1 MGHAER
7 RRGGAGTHHRLRSAM
22 LPVDVTDRLHIVID
36 QAARAAAEPF
46 NEARNAIAP
55 AHRPVFDRLASRA
68 ERTVR
73 LAVYEYLNEHEL
85 A

>member
-1 MGHAER
+1 
-7 RRGGAGTHHRLRSAM
+7 M

-36 QAARAAAEPF
+36 RAARAASEPLR
-46 NEARNAIAP
+46 EAGDAVAP
-55 AHRPVFDRLASRA
+55 AHRPVFERLASRA

-85 A
+85 I